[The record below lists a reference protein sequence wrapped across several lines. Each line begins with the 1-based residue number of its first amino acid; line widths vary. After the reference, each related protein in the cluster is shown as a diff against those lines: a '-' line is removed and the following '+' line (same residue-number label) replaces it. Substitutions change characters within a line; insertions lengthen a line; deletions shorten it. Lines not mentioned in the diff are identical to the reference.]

1 MRVFIALILLNA
13 NGAILA
19 KLLQCMNDVC
29 SKRGWSGLDESI
41 PRACEPRNDMLNVA
55 ETGTVA
61 VEPSNATCGFPKR
74 SKFCSLKNHL
84 SCLSCDS
91 SRKDLSHDPNHM
103 IDAIKWTWWQS
114 KSNPPPDRPLEV
126 NVSIALPMKFLL
138 TDFYDGRPQVM
149 MVEKSS
155 DHGITWLPLQ
165 SLTTAC
171 LPRNFIC
178 FDLGLLHSEMCHASE
193 KEKSNG
199 KQSHLSSSY
208 HYGIKKVQ
216 INARCQCNGHAS
228 SCVYEG
234 KSARCE
240 CQHDTVGK
248 QCEKCRPLFWMT
260 SWRQG
265 SFFPKLER
273 GTANPCLSS
282 YSKWYRDKL
291 FKEVLFTPNDFQ
303 NAKALQLPEPCQCN
317 KHSERCELVSVV
329 GMLCVD
335 CRHNTE
341 GENCHRCKN
350 RFYRNANV
358 PINDTRTCKPCKC
371 DRVGSYGKWC
381 RSHGQCNCRPNFVGR
396 TCNKCKSG
404 YYRMNRSCKKIKNMC
419 NSAATCAGRTD
430 GNQILRNPFL
440 ACVFTP
446 AGWCSCSNHIFVNC
460 TAMAPF
466 QSRNSTR
473 RNLQDNGGN
482 SACTCIGTKHFL
494 HLLTFLTL
502 FFII

>member
-1 MRVFIALILLNA
+1 MRVFIALILLNSNA
-13 NGAILA
+13 SILA
-19 KLLQCMNDVC
+19 KLLQCLNDVC
-29 SKRGWSGLDESI
+29 SERGWSGLDESI
-41 PRACEPRNDMLNVA
+41 PRPCEPRNDMLNVA
-55 ETGTVA
+55 ETGTVT

-114 KSNPPPDRPLEV
+114 KSNPGPPGRPLEV
-126 NVSIALPMKFLL
+126 NVSIALPMKFIL
-138 TDFYDGRPQVM
+138 TDDVIIDFYDGRPQVM

-165 SLTTAC
+165 YFADNCLARFGMPAKDTESTFSTFTEALSPFCTEDCSINDSWDSTDITRVSVSNRLTD
-171 LPRNFIC
+171 LLI
-178 FDLGLLHSEMCHASE
+178 LGLEKEEMCGALENNTLGLRSFLE
-193 KEKSNG
+193 ITNLRIRLIRPPVMQWNKSNG

-265 SFFPKLER
+265 SFFPKRER

-358 PINDTRTCKPCKC
+358 PINDTRTCKL
-371 DRVGSYGKWC
+371 WL
-381 RSHGQCNCRPNFVGR
+381 
-396 TCNKCKSG
+396 
-404 YYRMNRSCKKIKNMC
+404 MI
-419 NSAATCAGRTD
+419 
-430 GNQILRNPFL
+430 
-440 ACVFTP
+440 
-446 AGWCSCSNHIFVNC
+446 
-460 TAMAPF
+460 
-466 QSRNSTR
+466 ST
-473 RNLQDNGGN
+473 
-482 SACTCIGTKHFL
+482 TH
-494 HLLTFLTL
+494 
-502 FFII
+502 